1 MIPAVAEWLKIEI
14 FGGNGII
21 SFYNRHISTILNVI
35 YMHGRIGV
43 ATERTIIICSLT
55 MTRER
60 LYQIIQVYYARWN
73 RASIQRVE
81 M

>member
-1 MIPAVAEWLKIEI
+1 MIPAAAEWLKIEI

-43 ATERTIIICSLT
+43 ATNGLLLS
-55 MTRER
+55 
-60 LYQIIQVYYARWN
+60 AH
-73 RASIQRVE
+73 
-81 M
+81 